1 MTLQA
6 AQQSVLLR
14 TMQGEDEEQEEGGEE
29 EEVLEIP
36 LPNVERQELERVV
49 QFCEH
54 HVDRCWSECEGW
66 WEEEAPPPPLSP
78 GVVFTFPP
86 PPSPS
91 TPARELAAWWAE
103 QQGLPKWSESMM
115 MTEAHRVLRG
125 AGVEADFAERFPM
138 WSAAVRCA
146 LPPEIPKPME
156 GDAELSRYVSEWDD
170 QFIAL
175 PHENL
180 FDLIQAAHYM
190 DIQGLMDLGAA
201 KVATLIKN
209 KTPEEIRQMFH
220 IENDFTPE
228 EEERI
233 REENRWCED
242 L

>member
-1 MTLQA
+1 MSVQA

-14 TMQGEDEEQEEGGEE
+14 TIGGDHEEDEPM
-29 EEVLEIP
+29 EIP
-36 LPNVERQELERVV
+36 LPNVERQELELVV

-54 HVDRCWSECEGW
+54 HVDRCWSQCEGW
-66 WEEEAPPPPLSP
+66 WREDDADEPGEPPASIAATELQRWWVEERQLPEW
-78 GVVFTFPP
+78 
-86 PPSPS
+86 SPS
-91 TPARELAAWWAE
+91 MRM
-103 QQGLPKWSESMM
+103 S
-115 MTEAHRVLRG
+115 EAHRLLRQSG
-125 AGVEADFAERFPM
+125 AEAEFGERFPG
-138 WSAAVRCA
+138 WHACVQRA
-146 LPPEIPKPME
+146 LPPSIPKPME
-156 GDAELSRYVSEWDD
+156 GDAELGRYVSEWDNR
-170 QFIAL
+170 FIDM
-175 PHENL
+175 PHEKL

>member
-1 MTLQA
+1 MTHQA
-6 AQQSVLLR
+6 ARQSVLLV
-14 TMQGEDEEQEEGGEE
+14 TMNDQEDPDDEDDQE
-29 EEVLEIP
+29 LEIP
-36 LPNVERQELERVV
+36 LPNVERAELELIVK
-49 QFCEH
+49 FCEH

-66 WEEEAPPPPLSP
+66 WATEEADGGVLSASAAELEAWWQERGLP
-78 GVVFTFPP
+78 DW
-86 PPSPS
+86 SPS
-91 TPARELAAWWAE
+91 MR
-103 QQGLPKWSESMM
+103 
-115 MTEAHRVLRG
+115 MTEAQQRLREAG
-125 AGVEADFAERFPM
+125 AEAELAERFPA
-138 WSAAVRCA
+138 WSRSVKQA
-146 LPPEIPKPME
+146 LPPDIPKPME
-156 GDAELSRYVSEWDD
+156 GDAELSKYVSEWDD

-175 PHENL
+175 PHEKL

>member
-14 TMQGEDEEQEEGGEE
+14 TMQGEEEEEEEGGGEEE

-66 WEEEAPPPPLSP
+66 WQTVSEEEP
-78 GVVFTFPP
+78 GERVASV
-86 PPSPS
+86 
-91 TPARELAAWWAE
+91 AADELQRWWVE
-103 QQGLPKWSESMM
+103 ERQLPGWSESMR
-115 MTEAHRVLRG
+115 MTEAHRRLREAAG
-125 AGVEADFAERFPM
+125 AEAEFGERFPG
-138 WSAAVRCA
+138 WYDCVRRA
-146 LPPEIPKPME
+146 LPPDIPKPME

-170 QFIAL
+170 RFIAL
-175 PHENL
+175 PHEQL
-180 FDLIQAAHYM
+180 FELIQAAHYM